1 MSGLVLKLNSKWK
14 SISEQSFSPLI
25 KVVEMTYDI
34 VLLIHVYPDP
44 INVRHVNE
52 LDLGI
57 NNGRI
62 EFGFILFKKN

>member
-1 MSGLVLKLNSKWK
+1 
-14 SISEQSFSPLI
+14 
-25 KVVEMTYDI
+25 MTYDI

-62 EFGFILFKKN
+62 EFGFILFKKNQKKKAGRKRVLNFWINQTGVRSS